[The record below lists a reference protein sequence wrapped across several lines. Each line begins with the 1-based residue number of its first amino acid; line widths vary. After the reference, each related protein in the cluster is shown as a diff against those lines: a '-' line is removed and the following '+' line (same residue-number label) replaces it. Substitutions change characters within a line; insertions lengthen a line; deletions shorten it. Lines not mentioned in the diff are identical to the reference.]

1 VGYERPEHLRSS
13 CKEKGRARNACRW
26 NDSTGIIVIAPI
38 QPRTLSR
45 KLLYKSLQ
53 RLLSLQPSTLILP
66 GHHSD
71 PIAFDGEPL
80 ASTLGEM
87 RAKLP
92 ILSESESDFVE
103 QILSRIPPTP
113 PNYLKIA
120 QLNEAGTIPEG
131 DPNDLES
138 GANRCAVS

>member
-1 VGYERPEHLRSS
+1 MLF
-13 CKEKGRARNACRW
+13 
-26 NDSTGIIVIAPI
+26 
-38 QPRTLSR
+38 
-45 KLLYKSLQ
+45 KSLQ
-53 RLLSLQPSTLILP
+53 RLLNLPPSTLILP
-66 GHHSD
+66 GHHSE
-71 PIAFDGEPL
+71 PIAFDGVPL
-80 ASTLGEM
+80 ASTLGEL

-92 ILSESESDFVE
+92 ILSESESAFVE

-113 PNYLKIA
+113 PNYLKIV

>member
-1 VGYERPEHLRSS
+1 MFLRGVGRPDLGADQSGAR
-13 CKEKGRARNACRW
+13 KRA
-26 NDSTGIIVIAPI
+26 TM
-38 QPRTLSR
+38 
-45 KLLYKSLQ
+45 LYKSLQ
-53 RLLSLQPSTLILP
+53 RLLNLQPSTLILP
-66 GHHSD
+66 GHHSE
-71 PIAFDGEPL
+71 PIAFDGVPL
-80 ASTLGEM
+80 ASTLGEL

-92 ILSESESDFVE
+92 ILSESESAFVE

-113 PNYLKIA
+113 PNYLKIV